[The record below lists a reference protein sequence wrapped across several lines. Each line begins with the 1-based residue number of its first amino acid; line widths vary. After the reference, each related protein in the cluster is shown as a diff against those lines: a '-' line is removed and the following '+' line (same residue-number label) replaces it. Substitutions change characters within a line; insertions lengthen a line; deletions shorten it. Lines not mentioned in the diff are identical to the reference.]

1 MEDCMERLT
10 QKLLVMTALAAVLAG
25 CSGSGGE
32 ATPTPGAEPTFVPVV
47 SATGQV
53 VPGRRASL
61 SLPIGGIVKALP
73 VAVGDTVERDELLV
87 QLSGRQQLEAALEAA
102 ELEQLLAQQALDQ
115 VYADEEL
122 ARAQAQNELAL
133 ARDAVRE
140 ADYIYTVRQEGNR
153 ASQDTIEGARVRL
166 REAREKMEDA
176 KSAFDRADGDSAKA
190 RAYDR
195 YASAKASYNSALANY
210 NWFTGHPTDIEQA
223 MLEGD
228 LAVAQARL
236 AQAEADWGDV
246 KDGPDPEV
254 LALAKARLEQT
265 TAAVKAAEA
274 ALRDAELRA
283 PFDGTV
289 SAVLTR
295 SNEWVN
301 PGQPVIDLADLT
313 RFQVETT
320 DLSEIDAARVAVDAP
335 VTITFDALPGVVV
348 QGHVVRIAPKASEG
362 SGVNYTVW
370 IQLDEIPSGLLWGM
384 TAFVDIEAAP

>member
-1 MEDCMERLT
+1 
-10 QKLLVMTALAAVLAG
+10 
-25 CSGSGGE
+25 
-32 ATPTPGAEPTFVPVV
+32 
-47 SATGQV
+47 
-53 VPGRRASL
+53 
-61 SLPIGGIVKALP
+61 VKALP